1 MNSSSNAQRLQFGVT
16 KQRKT
21 FPLTKQIVTL
31 YHWAVGISQS
41 DNGVVQNFVFD
52 YLSFISFQV
61 RHKLFLASQIIFCYL
76 RQN

>member
-1 MNSSSNAQRLQFGVT
+1 MNSSSNAEGLQFGVT

-21 FPLTKQIVTL
+21 FPLTKQVVTL
-31 YHWAVGISQS
+31 YHWAVGISLS

-52 YLSFISFQV
+52 YPAFISFQV
-61 RHKLFLASQIIFCYL
+61 RHKLFLVSQIIWYL